1 MVDGTIVVEEN
12 RSVIDK
18 FRFWYKENVIDN
30 GKSQEFEEKFDKGV
44 EVAKNVVYVAG
55 GVATVV
61 LAICPV
67 DGPVGEAIA
76 VVATPLLA
84 KVVEA
89 GATLV
94 KDVVLGTKRVVEE
107 KVVHENGTSDK
118 VAITENLDF
127 NKVASEITEFKSG
140 VEEVTQAFGGRS
152 L

>member
-1 MVDGTIVVEEN
+1 MVDGTIVLEEN

-18 FRFWYKENVIDN
+18 FRFWYKEDV
-30 GKSQEFEEKFDKGV
+30 V
-44 EVAKNVVYVAG
+44 KNTIYVAG

-61 LAICPV
+61 LAICPA

-76 VVATPLLA
+76 IIATPLLA

-94 KDVVLGTKRVVEE
+94 KDVVIGTKRVVED
-107 KVVHENGTSDK
+107 KVVHENTAGQN
-118 VAITENLDF
+118 VAITENLSF
-127 NKVASEITEFKSG
+127 EKVAEEITEVKG
-140 VEEVTQAFGGRS
+140 LTEEVAQTFGGRS

>member
-30 GKSQEFEEKFDKGV
+30 GKAQDFEEKFDKGID
-44 EVAKNVVYVAG
+44 VAKNVVYVAG
-55 GVATVV
+55 GVATIV

-94 KDVVLGTKRVVEE
+94 KDAVIGTKRVVEE
-107 KVVHENGTSDK
+107 KVVHENGSSDK

-127 NKVASEITEFKSG
+127 NKVAQEITDFKAVG
-140 VEEVTQAFGGRS
+140 NETIEAFGGRR

>member
-1 MVDGTIVVEEN
+1 MVDGTIVLEEN

-30 GKSQEFEEKFDKGV
+30 GKGQDFEENFDKSV
-44 EVAKNVVYVAG
+44 DVVKNTIYVAG

-61 LAICPV
+61 LAICPA

-76 VVATPLLA
+76 IIATPLLA

-94 KDVVLGTKRVVEE
+94 KDVVIGTKRVVED
-107 KVVHENGTSDK
+107 KVVHENTASQN
-118 VAITENLDF
+118 VAITENLSF
-127 NKVASEITEFKSG
+127 EKVAEEITEVKG
-140 VEEVTQAFGGRS
+140 LTEEVAQTFGGRS